1 MFASTDPKEPFYV
14 ANKVELDS
22 EKEKVLTRLYQP
34 LVGMLGVGL
43 YITLLSEFDS
53 VPIAGDYK
61 TLYQLQDQTNS
72 SLKDLFGSLHRLEA
86 TGLVKTYVGENP
98 ILGEVIIFKLQSV
111 PTAHEFFKTF
121 LLSSLLL
128 EKVGSSAYQRLVDD
142 FTPREFKGLENAEE
156 VTSSFFE
163 VFHLNKEKAIEP
175 EPEVKEAYQ
184 KVGDK
189 PKRLLKVG
197 NNLVKIDWQFLID
210 SFEAYHI
217 DKNEIVLHK
226 NEISQIIN
234 FYKLSEM
241 DFVNVTLPTLSAAD
255 NKLDMR
261 AIQLSANDKFGSR
274 TNSKI
279 ISEQIKKANEEK
291 VKNNIAKPTL
301 SEEEQALEKD
311 MQTLKPVDFL
321 QDLKA
326 EKRQIATSSERVVA
340 FKVENNYGIS
350 MELANAVIYGCLQS
364 NFTLYLR
371 SAETIINDWASH
383 DVTTAA
389 DAIAYMRERKQ
400 AQQERKQSRA
410 ANGNKRY
417 YSQKPPRPVQ
427 GVDWDNYHPESE
439 KDTPDLSQEEINEIF
454 RKYGKDSE

>member
-34 LVGMLGVGL
+34 LVGIFGVGL
-43 YITLLSEFDS
+43 YMTLVSEFDT
-53 VPIAGDYK
+53 VPLASDYK

-72 SLKDLFGSLHRLEA
+72 SLKDLFDSLHRLEA
-86 TGLVKTYVGENP
+86 TGLVKTYIGQNP
-98 ILGEVIIFKLQSV
+98 ILGEVIIFRLQTI
-111 PTAHEFFKTF
+111 PTAQEFFRTF

-142 FTPREFKGLENAEE
+142 FTPREFVSLKNAEE
-156 VTSSFFE
+156 VTSSFFD

-175 EPEVKEAYQ
+175 EEEVRAAHE

-189 PKRLLKVG
+189 PKRVLKVG
-197 NNLVKIDWQFLID
+197 DNLVKVDWQFLID

-217 DKNEIVLHK
+217 DKNEIALHK
-226 NEISQIIN
+226 SEISQIIN
-234 FYKLSEM
+234 FYKLSEL

-261 AIQLSANDKFGSR
+261 AIQLSANDMFGSR

-279 ISEQIKKANEEK
+279 ISDQIKKANEDK
-291 VKNNIAKPTL
+291 AKNNVAAPVL
-301 SEEEQALEKD
+301 SEEEQALEKN
-311 MQTLKPVDFL
+311 MKTLKPVDFL

-326 EKRQIATSSERVVA
+326 EKKQMATSAERVAA

-364 NFTLYLR
+364 KLSLYLR
-371 SAETIINDWASH
+371 SAETIINDWTSH
-383 DVTTAA
+383 EITTAA
-389 DAIAYMRERKQ
+389 EAIVYMRKRKQ
-400 AQQERKQSRA
+400 TQQERQSAQNNNSR
-410 ANGNKRY
+410 RY
-417 YSQKPPRPVQ
+417 YPKKPPRPVQ

-439 KDTPDLSQEEINEIF
+439 NDTPDMSREEINKIF